1 MNSNCIICECS
12 CYQLHEVAAV
22 HKSLFGDHLLGQ
34 LSIGMLERFYH
45 SYFVDDNNVFLVAM
59 DADKVIGFC
68 LGGGASRMNEAKARF
83 LKRYRLG
90 FALEIVVRPTALKML
105 IRKYEQGKKL
115 SRENKKLRVAPY
127 RLLSIAV
134 LPEYQ
139 GTGLSHKLLSSF
151 EDVLRRRFMHSSEC
165 SFEYGLSVHKYNVK
179 AIKFYYKEGFMNEAE
194 SDISLFLHK
203 YLS

>member
-1 MNSNCIICECS
+1 MISECS
-12 CYQLHEVAAV
+12 CCQLHEVASV

-59 DADKVIGFC
+59 NADKVIGFV
-68 LGGGASRMNEAKARF
+68 LGGDGSRMNEAKARF
-83 LKRYRLG
+83 LKRYYFS
-90 FALEIVVRPTALKML
+90 FALEIVVRPMAFKML
-105 IRKYEQGKKL
+105 IRQYWQGRKQ
-115 SRENKKLRVAPY
+115 SCENKKLRVAPY
-127 RLLSIAV
+127 RLLSIGV

-165 SFEYGLSVHKYNVK
+165 SFEYGLSVHKDNVK